1 MSHTS
6 IIQITLCHEPV
17 NESHS
22 LLVGFHKGSV
32 FLLYFSCI
40 VFSLWKRYLAFS
52 GFECKNAFCANIIL
66 IWTELAH
73 SPAFLS
79 FLFLSTEMITSTLP
93 STSTTLVKIST
104 LASTMTTHAGR
115 APAPLPQARPC
126 PTSVRFLMR
135 ETFSGM
141 SNKLHPLSQKHAC
154 NLFLTKLLSSSPSS
168 TITHFH
174 ILKNPWEARR
184 RILLSHECAT
194 WNINFPPG
202 YCLDCRICSTSRCL
216 LSPLAA
222 RLLKLTHERGDARDG
237 LELLWASHSTRVR
250 SGISHW

>member
-1 MSHTS
+1 MWT
-6 IIQITLCHEPV
+6 
-17 NESHS
+17 
-22 LLVGFHKGSV
+22 
-32 FLLYFSCI
+32 
-40 VFSLWKRYLAFS
+40 KR
-52 GFECKNAFCANIIL
+52 
-66 IWTELAH
+66 AH

-141 SNKLHPLSQKHAC
+141 SNKLHPLPQKHARYLSHKASVIFTFVNNYIFPYSQQSLGSSVMGFAFSLMC
-154 NLFLTKLLSSSPSS
+154 HMKHKFSTRLLSWL
-168 TITHFH
+168 TNMF
-174 ILKNPWEARR
+174 
-184 RILLSHECAT
+184 
-194 WNINFPPG
+194 NFTV
-202 YCLDCRICSTSRCL
+202 LVL
-216 LSPLAA
+216 PLAA
-222 RLLKLTHERGDARDG
+222 RLLKLTHGERSDARDG
-237 LELLWASHSTRVR
+237 LELLWAFRSSRVR